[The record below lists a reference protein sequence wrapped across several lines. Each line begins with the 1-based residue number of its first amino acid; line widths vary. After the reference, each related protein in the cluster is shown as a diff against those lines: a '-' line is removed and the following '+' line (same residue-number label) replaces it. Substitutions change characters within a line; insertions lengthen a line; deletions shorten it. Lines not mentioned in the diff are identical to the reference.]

1 MEDKE
6 ILPDLMIFAE
16 KYIVLI
22 LACLVSYV
30 FGALP
35 VAYRLSRRKGV
46 DIFTSGTG
54 LAGASNVMKSVGRTS
69 GLLVLVFDMAKGVL
83 AIIIVKIM
91 GIEGLIILIPG
102 LVAVFGHWNSIFTRF
117 RGGDGM
123 AIGAGITIAVIGP
136 TGLIAFLATAVVI
149 MLAQKLHFSSLFGVV
164 VGYPVLLL
172 LNLNNYEQVQL
183 VFGLA
188 GIAVL
193 ILVHALRGHRR
204 RNRGGVG
211 IS

>member
-1 MEDKE
+1 MVVF
-6 ILPDLMIFAE
+6 LTFAE
-16 KYIVLI
+16 GYIVLA

-35 VAYRLSRRKGV
+35 IAHQLSRRKGV

-83 AIIIVKIM
+83 AIVIAKFM
-91 GIEGLIILIPG
+91 GIEGLMILIPG

-123 AIGAGITIAVIGP
+123 AIGAGVTIAIIGP
-136 TGLIAFLATAVVI
+136 TGLIALFAAAFVI
-149 MLAQKLHFSSLFGVV
+149 LLAQKLPFSSLFSLV
-164 VGYPVLLL
+164 VGYPLLLL

-193 ILVHALRGHRR
+193 ILVHALRGHRS
-204 RNRGGVG
+204 RNREGVG
-211 IS
+211 I

>member
-1 MEDKE
+1 MIEV
-6 ILPDLMIFAE
+6 LMFTE
-16 KYIVLI
+16 KYIVLA

-35 VAYRLSRRKGV
+35 IAHQLSRRKGV

-83 AIIIVKIM
+83 AIVIAKFM
-91 GIEGLIILIPG
+91 GIDGLMILIPG

-123 AIGAGITIAVIGP
+123 AIGAGVTIAVIGP
-136 TGLIAFLATAVVI
+136 TGLIAALAAVFVA
-149 MLAQKLHFSSLFGVV
+149 MLAQKLPFSSLYSVV

-183 VFGLA
+183 VLGLG

-193 ILVHALRGHRR
+193 ILAHALKGHRT
-204 RNRGGVG
+204 RNRGRVG
-211 IS
+211 IP